1 MKKIILKNGLT
12 VIVEKRKTK
21 SVTVQVMVRTGSNY
35 ENEKIAGIS
44 HFIEH
49 MVFEGTKNRT
59 AIQIA
64 NEIESLGGEI
74 NAATSTE
81 RTIYYITVLK
91 KYFDTAINVLADLIQ
106 NPLFEEKPLE
116 KERGVVLDEVNM
128 VIDDPKKYQWVLFQ
142 KTMYK
147 KHPARNP
154 IYGTAEAIKTITRQD
169 MTNYYEKYYTP
180 NNMIITVVGNV
191 KDAEQKIEQ
200 AFKFQQGE
208 TARRET
214 VKEPE
219 LEKPEVFIENREILQ
234 SYMTLGYKT
243 VARTHEDSY
252 AIDVIRSI
260 LGRGQSSKL
269 FDEIRVKRGLA
280 YSLGVIHDSEVDYGW
295 LAVYVGTDKKNIETI
310 KEIILKEVKNLG
322 KVTSKELKDAKKFIE
337 GNYYLENEDNHTM
350 ADNLASWE
358 LVGDLQGADE
368 YVRRIKKVTK
378 QDIKRVVEKYL
389 QNYVYVGIEQRSN

>member
-1 MKKIILKNGLT
+1 MKKTIMKNGLT
-12 VIVEKRKTK
+12 VIVEKRKAK
-21 SVTVQVMVRTGSNY
+21 SVTVQVMVKAGSNY

-59 AIQIA
+59 AIQIS

-91 KYFDTAINVLADLIQ
+91 KYFDTAVDVLADMIQ
-106 NPLFEEKPLE
+106 NSLFDEKMIE
-116 KERGVVLDEVNM
+116 KERSVVLDEVNLVM
-128 VIDDPKKYQWVLFQ
+128 DDPKRYQWVLFQ
-142 KTMYK
+142 KQLYK

-154 IYGTAEAIKTITRQD
+154 IYGTPEAIKTITRQD
-169 MTNYYEKYYTP
+169 MINYYNNHYTP
-180 NNMIITVVGNV
+180 NNIIISVVGNV
-191 KDAEQKIEQ
+191 KEAEQKIEQ
-200 AFKFQQGE
+200 AFTFQPGE
-208 TARRET
+208 TGRRER
-214 VKEPE
+214 VEEPE
-219 LEKPEVFIENREILQ
+219 QEKTETLVENRDILQ

-252 AIDVIRSI
+252 VIDVIRSI

-280 YSLGVIHDSEVDYGW
+280 YSLGVIHDPEVDYGW

-322 KVTSKELKDAKKFIE
+322 KVNSTELKDAKRFIE

-368 YVRRIKKVTK
+368 YIKRIKKVTK
-378 QDIKRVVEKYL
+378 QDIKRVVQKYL
-389 QNYVYVGIEQRSN
+389 QNYVYVGIEQK